1 MGLRIWRLGV
11 GKPASAIRALLY
23 PEFCNSQYALLG
35 VVYFMLPSKAVPYAT
50 LKSSTYATLKSSTY
64 AAVKSSTYA
73 TLKSST
79 YATLKS
85 STYPLSSFWPDRFFF

>member
-1 MGLRIWRLGV
+1 MGLRSWWLGV
-11 GKPASAIRALLY
+11 GKLASAIRALLY

-35 VVYFMLPSKAVPYAT
+35 VVLNAA
-50 LKSSTYATLKSSTY
+50 LESSTYATLKSSTY
-64 AAVKSSTYA
+64 AALKSSTYA

-85 STYPLSSFWPDRFFF
+85 STYYFTP